1 MRIILLRHGR
11 SSLPPWPWI
20 KARDL
25 GHWIDAYN
33 AAGIRDISPSNAA
46 IAVARQCKV
55 IVTSD
60 LLRSVESGR
69 ALGPGKPM
77 ISDGMFREA
86 GLPYSTATFLKMP
99 TYVWAVLFRMVW
111 AFGFKANGES
121 IHAFRKR
128 AQRAAMLLISL
139 AHQHGSALLVGHGL
153 INGYIARELLSA
165 GWRGPG
171 KTNIRHWGHTAYT
184 FDEK

>member
-11 SSLPPWPWI
+11 TSLPSWPWI
-20 KARDL
+20 KAREL
-25 GHWIDAYN
+25 GRWIDAYN
-33 AAGIRDISPSNAA
+33 TTGIRDISPPDAA
-46 IAVARQCKV
+46 MAVAEQCKV

-60 LLRSVESGR
+60 LLRSIESGR
-69 ALGPGKPM
+69 ALGFGKPT

-86 GLPYSTATFLKMP
+86 GLPYGNATFLKMP
-99 TYVWAVLFRMVW
+99 TYVWAVMFRMVW

-121 IHAFRKR
+121 VQAFRER
-128 AQRAAMLLISL
+128 TRNAANRLISL
-139 AHQHGSALLVGHGL
+139 AHEHGSVLLVGHGL

-171 KTNIRHWGHTAYT
+171 KTMIRHWGHTAYT
-184 FDEK
+184 LDEK